1 MTDYIKKA
9 DAYRIAVHGTD
20 PDVSGRYLT
29 YNGYI
34 TNCFDYSAIHK
45 RWNCMDWMTQKQA
58 KMLEI
63 GSVKYWMPIPEVER

>member
-1 MTDYIKKA
+1 MEKNKWIRCED
-9 DAYRIAVHGTD
+9 RL

-63 GSVKYWMPIPEVER
+63 GSVKYWMPIPEVAND